1 MAIIRKQ
8 GFKLPIVQNCD
19 ILKEYCKFMEMV
31 LSTEASLKPESTKE
45 DAIVCL
51 EEVIR
56 ECIKEGILID
66 YLTRKGTEVI
76 NMFLDEYDYDTDIA
90 VQREEAWKKGNE
102 QGLQQ
107 GIVQGAQQQAIQ
119 AAINLLKM
127 GKLTPEQIAQTQGL
141 SLEKVLEL
149 QQQLKKK

>member
-1 MAIIRKQ
+1 
-8 GFKLPIVQNCD
+8 
-19 ILKEYCKFMEMV
+19 MEMV

-66 YLTRKGTEVI
+66 YLTRKGTAVI

-102 QGLQQ
+102 QGLEQGLQQ
-107 GIVQGAQQQAIQ
+107 GIQQGLEQGLQQGIQQGAQQQAIED
-119 AAINLLKM
+119 AIEFLKEEIPPEKVAKCV
-127 GKLTPEQIAQTQGL
+127 KLPI
-141 SLEKVLEL
+141 EKVLEL
-149 QQQLKKK
+149 QSQLLKKA